1 MADYDALAK
10 QHGGAPSQPASQVDY
25 DALAMQMGGQ
35 GVMPIA
41 APDSI
46 PQRVKDYAGS
56 IARGVSPYAASSLVG
71 GAIGGALGAA
81 GGPPGM
87 IMGAQTG
94 ARLGPLALTAADIA
108 TGLAGT
114 TTPSE
119 LVKRGVTSMGV
130 GPAQPT
136 REQQLLEAVAG
147 GAASGYGL
155 GSAFSRLAGMSPS
168 PVRNVLAAMGKRPDV
183 QMFAGGAGAGAPVAA
198 QQYFD
203 VTDPYQLAGISLGGS
218 LLGGAVGSRR
228 VPPAPSVEEWKNIA
242 TDAYEA
248 AKDAKVV
255 FSKDSYQ
262 TFLNRLDGTLKE
274 SGFDPDLQTQIATVV
289 NKLKNKSGADISAEE
304 LENARRI
311 AQAAGKDPNKAVQRF
326 SKIITNQIDEFVT
339 PKVENPS
346 ILLQQRVVRG
356 DVDKFVKNQLI
367 ARDAYKKASRGE
379 VVNELLDLLDV
390 KGNNASQ
397 IQQAFYSLYKNKQ
410 KLRQFDKEQRDVI
423 RSIAKGSAPV
433 NILKSIGEF
442 APFGSTKGLGLNLG
456 AAAYELF
463 GQDRA
468 LDYIPQNALALAA
481 ATQASKYAADRML
494 LQQARRFGGI
504 ARGGEMLPN
513 IPLAQISA
521 PAAVNVLE
529 TSRRLNALGQ

>member
-35 GVMPIA
+35 GVMPVA

-46 PQRVKDYAGS
+46 PQRVKEYAGS
-56 IARGVSPYAASSLVG
+56 IVRGVSPYAASSLVG

-87 IMGAQTG
+87 IAGAQTG

-108 TGLAGT
+108 TGLTGT

-147 GAASGYGL
+147 GAAGGYGL
-155 GSAFSRLAGMSPS
+155 GSAFSRLAGMSPGA
-168 PVRNVLAAMGKRPDV
+168 VRNVLAAMGKRPDV
-183 QMFAGGAGAGAPVAA
+183 QMLAGAGGAGAPVAA

-218 LLGGAVGSRR
+218 LLGGAVGARR
-228 VPPAPSVEEWKNIA
+228 VPPAPSVKELKQTAKE
-242 TDAYEA
+242 AYTA
-248 AKDAKVV
+248 AEQAKVV
-255 FSKDSYQ
+255 YSQGSYGN
-262 TFLNRLDGTLKE
+262 LI
-274 SGFDPDLQTQIATVV
+274 SGIEAKLTQEGYDPDLQTSIKTVMR
-289 NKLKNKSGADISAEE
+289 KLADKGAADVSAEE

-311 AQAAGKDPNKAVQRF
+311 AKTAGASADKSTRRLSQ
-326 SKIITNQIDEFVT
+326 IIVKGIDEFTTAGPAGRAVSGNLAQS
-339 PKVENPS
+339 VEN
-346 ILLQQRVVRG
+346 LLTARDDYTKAMRGAEVERLLARAKRRGGDASAIQNQFRALADSEKRMRQFTPEQQ
-356 DVDKFVKNQLI
+356 QLI
-367 ARDAYKKASRGE
+367 NGIATG
-379 VVNELLDLLDV
+379 
-390 KGNNASQ
+390 
-397 IQQAFYSLYKNKQ
+397 SLPI
-410 KLRQFDKEQRDVI
+410 D
-423 RSIAKGSAPV
+423 
-433 NILKSIGEF
+433 ILKGVGQLS
-442 APFGSTKGLGLNLG
+442 PFSTGVGLPLNV
-456 AAAYELF
+456 AAMTYELF
-463 GQDRA
+463 GKDVG
-468 LDYIPQNALALAA
+468 YIPRNTLMLAA
-481 ATQASKYAADRML
+481 GSTAAKVAANRL
-494 LQQARRFGGI
+494 ALQQARRLGAF

-513 IPLAQISA
+513 IPLAQIAA